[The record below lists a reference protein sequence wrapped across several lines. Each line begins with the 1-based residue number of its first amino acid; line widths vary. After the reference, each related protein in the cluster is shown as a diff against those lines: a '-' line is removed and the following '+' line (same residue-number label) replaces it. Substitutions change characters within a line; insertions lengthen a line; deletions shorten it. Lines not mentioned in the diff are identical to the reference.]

1 MPLYAANY
9 QLTNPVRAKKL
20 DLVSP
25 ASIPVDELRRV
36 SSGVYLEPI
45 DRLSIAERQARDSSK
60 SPISFETF
68 IHAMWVSTLIDR
80 LVRGRIFLNIFVS
93 LELASITASHLGEAC
108 FLPYNVD
115 VVEVSSNC
123 VLFKS

>member
-9 QLTNPVRAKKL
+9 QLTNPGKVKKL

-25 ASIPVDELRRV
+25 ASIPGDELRRV

-45 DRLSIAERQARDSSK
+45 DRLSIAERQARDSTK

-68 IHAMWVSTLIDR
+68 IHAMWVSTLIDG
-80 LVRGRIFLNIFVS
+80 LVRGRSFLNICAS
-93 LELASITASHLGEAC
+93 LELASITASHLGEAR
-108 FLPYNVD
+108 FLPYTLD
-115 VVEVSSNC
+115 VVKVSSNY